1 MGPIPKVPRDWGGL
15 LRQNT
20 LKFRNPKGCSLES
33 FNLTVVKNSVQSS
46 EAVNKARLP
55 SFSWI
60 LAPQRHQLINTGLY
74 AFHSRADLI
83 PAP

>member
-1 MGPIPKVPRDWGGL
+1 MGPIPKVPGDWGGL
-15 LRQNT
+15 LRHKT

-33 FNLTVVKNSVQSS
+33 FNLTVVKNSAQTS

-83 PAP
+83 PGP